1 MRQRER
7 AKPELLHHV
16 VMVSLITVRMMA
28 ITATNERTNEPT
40 NRCCIKNGGPKEAK
54 QPYSFVFECCSIA
67 SAEITNGVGYAVQQ
81 YFIDL

>member
-28 ITATNERTNEPT
+28 ITATNERTN
-40 NRCCIKNGGPKEAK
+40 RCCIKNGGPKEAK

-67 SAEITNGVGYAVQQ
+67 STETTNGVGYAVQQ
-81 YFIDL
+81 YFVDL